1 MQYPNCVTY
10 VHPWVTHDTTLL
22 HLQTVS
28 VLQNQVGVFV
38 INIAI
43 NETVYFMPSVYAK
56 FICLRIKR
64 RTIYVLVYTE
74 VATK

>member
-1 MQYPNCVTY
+1 MKQASKAAVL
-10 VHPWVTHDTTLL
+10 VFTLIS
-22 HLQTVS
+22 LQTVS
-28 VLQNQVGVFV
+28 LLQNQVGVFV
-38 INIAI
+38 KNIAI

-64 RTIYVLVYTE
+64 RTIYVLEYTE